1 MSFGRAHRRQ
11 FLRRS
16 TPTCS
21 RVAAD
26 SGCQRA
32 PRACAPLAAAAL
44 AVVLAVS
51 CADGRGPSS
60 DTDAADS
67 SLGIV
72 EVAEG
77 EAIQIRSLEALTG
90 DYSIVGLAIDRAT
103 SMAVNDYGPIHGF
116 DVDLGASLDDLCS
129 SDGGQAAAQAIVAD
143 ADVVGVI
150 GTSCSSAAIA
160 AAPLVTAAGM
170 VMISAGATS
179 PALTSDLSGNPGPN
193 RTSGFYR
200 TVTNDV
206 FQGSAMAQFVHD
218 ELGLSTAA
226 AIHDGD
232 PFTQGL
238 ARAFAHAFESEGG
251 SVTRLSAINKED
263 SDMVPVLTEIAA
275 SRPEALFLPLF
286 QPAGDFVANQA
297 PAVPGLEET
306 VLVAADSLL
315 NLNFLSLP
323 QSAGMYF
330 TGPDRRFAGNV
341 NQSTGKTAADVV
353 AAYSELYGHEPGSPF
368 WAHAYDATTLL
379 LDAVRAASRVED
391 GKLMIDR
398 AGIREHLDSV
408 VGYRGL
414 IGPIAC
420 DEFGDCGS
428 NRIVVVRNL
437 GGAADAAASMENIV
451 FSYPAEADQR

>member
-1 MSFGRAHRRQ
+1 MFREHSAPSKRAQ
-11 FLRRS
+11 LI
-16 TPTCS
+16 TA
-21 RVAAD
+21 V
-26 SGCQRA
+26 
-32 PRACAPLAAAAL
+32 L
-44 AVVLAVS
+44 AVVLAVA
-51 CADGRGPSS
+51 CAGESGREDGIRAGGN
-60 DTDAADS
+60 AVGDS
-67 SLGIV
+67 SLGVV
-72 EVAEG
+72 EVAAG
-77 EAIQIRSLEALTG
+77 EAVQIRSLEALTG

-103 SMAVNDYGPIHGF
+103 AMAVADYGPIHGF

-160 AAPLVTAAGM
+160 AAPLVAAAGM

-179 PALTSDLSGNPGPN
+179 PALTSDLAGNPGPN
-193 RTSGFYR
+193 RTPGFYR
-200 TVTNDV
+200 TVTDDV
-206 FQGSAMAQFVHD
+206 FQGAAMARFVHD

-238 ARAFAHAFESEGG
+238 ASAFAAAFEAEGG
-251 SVTRLSAINKED
+251 TVTRLSAINKED

-275 SRPEALFLPLF
+275 GSPQALFLPIF

-297 PAVPGLEET
+297 PAVPGLEDT
-306 VLVAADSLL
+306 VLVGADSLL

-330 TGPDRRFAGNV
+330 TGPDRRFADNV

-353 AAYSELYGHEPGSPF
+353 TDYAELYGQEPGSPF

-379 LDAVRAASRVED
+379 LEAIAAASRVDD
-391 GKLMIDR
+391 GTLVIDR
-398 AGIREHLDSV
+398 AAIREHLDRV
-408 VGYRGL
+408 ENYRGL
-414 IGPIAC
+414 TGPIAC
-420 DEFGDCGS
+420 DAFGDCGS
-428 NRIVVVRNL
+428 NRIVVVRNI
-437 GGAADAAASMENIV
+437 GGEANAPTSMDNIV
-451 FSYPAEADQR
+451 FSYPAAADRQ